1 MSGGGVRYG
10 RLALATVSGAVAVVV
25 SQQIVLSLVVPQLV
39 ASLHASPG
47 DLQWILDSY
56 PIGLAALLLPFG
68 AMGDRWGR
76 RRMLLIGLVGMGAAN
91 IAIAMS
97 DDVASVIVW
106 RCVCA
111 VGAALVFPA
120 TLSTLTSAFPA
131 QRTRAITTWSIAAIL
146 GAFAGLFAAGA
157 ELEVFSWRS
166 IFWSFGSLS
175 LVLLVAV
182 PLLVPESLAS
192 ERINLDPL
200 GSAVVVLGVGA
211 TAFGIVSAGEHG
223 LRSMRVVGAVGVGL
237 VLCAAFLRRQ
247 WLADHPLLDVRALA
261 RPVVGVGL
269 VGTTSLFFAV
279 YAAAFIE
286 IEYLA
291 ITHGMS
297 ALQIGTTLLSYAPL
311 LLPAIYWSGRVA
323 KRVGAGPFV
332 ITGLFVVAAT
342 DLLYARL
349 DADTT
354 VLAFVGVAALAGGGM
369 GLVQATA
376 TEAIMSALPDAEQG
390 LASAVNDLTR
400 EFGAALG
407 LAVSGSVLTS
417 HLGTGGTP
425 ATVFMQAWQ
434 PTCIWLAGCAAACA
448 IAVIPLYRRVVRNR
462 PGGRHAGPRRPSAR
476 RRGNA
481 PGSAGWDVARP
492 VVAAAGDDRT
502 DRPRRGAARNF

>member
-1 MSGGGVRYG
+1 VSEVTSAGDAVRYG
-10 RLALATVSGAVAVVV
+10 RPALVTVSVAVAVVV

-39 ASLHASPG
+39 TGLRASPA

-76 RRMLLIGLVGMGAAN
+76 RRMLLIGLTGMAAAN
-91 IAIAMS
+91 IAIAVS

-120 TLSTLTSAFPA
+120 TLSTLTAAFPS

-175 LVLLVAV
+175 AVLLVAV
-182 PLLVPESLAS
+182 PLLVPESLAC
-192 ERINLDPL
+192 ERTNLDPL
-200 GSAVVVLGVGA
+200 GSAIAVLGVGA

-223 LRSMRVVGAVGVGL
+223 LRSGRVIGAVGGGL
-237 VLCAAFLRRQ
+237 VLCMAFLRRQ
-247 WLADHPLLDVRALA
+247 WLADHPLLDVQALA

-279 YAAAFIE
+279 YSAAFIE

-332 ITGLFVVAAT
+332 IAGLFVVAST
-342 DLLYARL
+342 DLLYATL

-354 VLAFVGVAALAGGGM
+354 VLAFVGIAALAGGGM

-400 EFGAALG
+400 ELGAALG
-407 LAVSGSVLTS
+407 LAVSGAVLTS
-417 HLGTGGTP
+417 HLGTGGSP
-425 ATVFMQAWQ
+425 ATAFMRAWQ
-434 PTCIWLAGCAAACA
+434 PTCFSLAACAAACA
-448 IAVIPLYRRVVRNR
+448 IAVVPLYRRVERNR
-462 PGGRHAGPRRPSAR
+462 PGGRHAGRRRHPAR
-476 RRGNA
+476 RRGGTA
-481 PGSAGWDVARP
+481 PATGYEG
-492 VVAAAGDDRT
+492 T
-502 DRPRRGAARNF
+502 

>member
-1 MSGGGVRYG
+1 MTASDGRVRYG
-10 RLALATVSGAVAVVV
+10 RLALATVSVAVAVVV

-39 ASLHASPG
+39 AGLHASPS

-68 AMGDRWGR
+68 ALGDRWGR
-76 RRMLLIGLVGMGAAN
+76 RRMLLIGLVAMGAAN
-91 IAIAMS
+91 VAIAMS
-97 DDVASVIVW
+97 ADVASVIVW

-131 QRTRAITTWSIAAIL
+131 QRTRAISTWSIAAIL
-146 GAFAGLFAAGA
+146 GAFAGLFVAGA
-157 ELEVFSWRS
+157 ELEAFSWRS

-175 LVLLVAV
+175 VVLLVAV
-182 PLLVPESLAS
+182 PLLVPESPS
-192 ERINLDPL
+192 EQINLDPL
-200 GSAVVVLGVGA
+200 GSAIAVLGVGA

-223 LRSMRVVGAVGVGL
+223 LGSARVVGAVAVGV

-247 WLADHPLLDVRALA
+247 WLADDPLLDVRALA

-269 VGTTSLFFAV
+269 IGTTALFFAA
-279 YAAAFIE
+279 YSAAFLE

-332 ITGLFVVAAT
+332 IAGLFVVAST
-342 DLLYARL
+342 DLLYATL

-354 VLAFVGVAALAGGGM
+354 VLAFVGVAMLAGGGM

-400 EFGAALG
+400 ELGAALG
-407 LAVSGSVLTS
+407 LAVSGAVLTS
-417 HLGTGGTP
+417 HLGTSGTP
-425 ATVFMQAWQ
+425 ARVFMQAWR
-434 PTCIWLAGCAAACA
+434 PTCIWLAACAAACA
-448 IAVIPLYRRVVRNR
+448 IAAIPLYTRVVRNR
-462 PGGRHAGPRRPSAR
+462 PGGRARRTSGVRRPS
-476 RRGNA
+476 RRGQRS
-481 PGSAGWDVARP
+481 GI
-492 VVAAAGDDRT
+492 
-502 DRPRRGAARNF
+502 RRV